1 MGTASALSSLLA
13 DELGAPAGAAAQ
25 AMAREIRARHGD
37 AVAAILFYG
46 SCLRR
51 KTSEGVL
58 DFYVLVD
65 SYRAAYRSPALALAN
80 ALLPPNVIYCEAPFG
95 SARLRAKYAVLSLRS
110 FGRAASGRGI
120 DTRIWARFSQPAAL
134 VYVRDE
140 AARQRVVE
148 AVTSAVLTMLE
159 RACAWLPRDG
169 GARQPVGA
177 EQLWAAAFAETYR
190 AELRS
195 ERPAVIRGLYA
206 AAPERFDRIAR
217 EALRELAA
225 RGRLVLREEGEG
237 FVADLP
243 DARRAALRAGWRVR
257 RPLAKL
263 LACLGL
269 VKTAATFGDWV
280 PYVVWKLERQSGVQ
294 IEVSEAQRR
303 HPLLFGWPV
312 LFRLLRLRVLR

>member
-1 MGTASALSSLLA
+1 LATASALSSILA

-51 KTSEGVL
+51 QTSEGVL

-65 SYRAAYRSPALALAN
+65 SYRAAYRSRALALAN
-80 ALLPPNVIYCEAPFG
+80 ALLPPNVIYCEAPHG
-95 SARLRAKYAVLSLRS
+95 AERLRAKYAVLTTRRFS
-110 FGRAASGRGI
+110 RAAAGRGI
-120 DTRIWARFSQPAAL
+120 DTRVWARFSQPAAL
-134 VYVRDE
+134 VYARDE
-140 AARQRVVE
+140 AARESVVA
-148 AVTSAVLTMLE
+148 AVTSATLSMLE

-169 GARQPVGA
+169 GRPVSS
-177 EQLWAAAFAETYR
+177 EQLWIAAFAQTYR

-195 ERPAVIRGLYA
+195 ERPAAIRALYA
-206 AAPERFDRIAR
+206 AAPERFDQVAG

-225 RGRLVLREEGEG
+225 RGRLLLRDEGG
-237 FVADLP
+237 ALRADLP
-243 DARRAALRAGWRVR
+243 GPRRAALRAGWCVR
-257 RPLAKL
+257 RPLAKV

-269 VKTAATFGDWV
+269 LKTAATFGDWV
-280 PYVVWKLERQSGVQ
+280 PYVLWKLERQSGVQ

-303 HPLLFGWPV
+303 HPLLYGWPV